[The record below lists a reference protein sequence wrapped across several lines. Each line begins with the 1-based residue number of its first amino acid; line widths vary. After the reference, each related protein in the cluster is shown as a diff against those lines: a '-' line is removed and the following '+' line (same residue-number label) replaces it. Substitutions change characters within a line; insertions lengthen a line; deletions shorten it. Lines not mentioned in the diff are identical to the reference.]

1 MDPTVVLLGTIA
13 LVAMGLVAVASALA
27 ARFSPTTAEWDAQQQ
42 EVLVVVSVDR
52 WRRIMVRAAGVVV
65 LVIGATIVW
74 GAATT
79 PDPQPEMGI
88 VGTLAALMGASFLW
102 LAHAMARMRIE
113 ITREAIW
120 VSRSVRAPLRTR
132 VQDITRLQV
141 RPSGRYGGVAAKAG
155 RRTLFT
161 ASTAMPGYRDLIS
174 YLEDERP
181 DLFLAGGF
189 R

>member
-1 MDPTVVLLGTIA
+1 
-13 LVAMGLVAVASALA
+13 
-27 ARFSPTTAEWDAQQQ
+27 
-42 EVLVVVSVDR
+42 
-52 WRRIMVRAAGVVV
+52 
-65 LVIGATIVW
+65 
-74 GAATT
+74 
-79 PDPQPEMGI
+79 MGI
-88 VGTLAALMGASFLW
+88 VGTLAALMGASFLR
-102 LAHAMARMRIE
+102 LAHAMTRMRIE

-132 VQDITRLQV
+132 VQDITRLQA

-174 YLEDERP
+174 YLEDKRP